1 MCVSA
6 AAFVIASAPG
16 AFRAVYSVGAMC
28 VTRASMHS
36 SVDGLT
42 ATIAPVAR
50 GRSSTHSRWVNAELH
65 IQASAMCSSSAAG
78 VRYKFPHSQILS
90 SLDVSSRIAASS
102 SVISFS
108 AMSRLAFR
116 LYLVNSVSWVGFVI
130 VHGCRQLFFMP
141 VHGHIALSGSGGDH
155 IAVMVLIRMC
165 AALKYS

>member
-36 SVDGLT
+36 SVDGFT

-65 IQASAMCSSSAAG
+65 IQASSAAG

>member
-90 SLDVSSRIAASS
+90 SLDVSSRIAAS
-102 SVISFS
+102 VISFS
-108 AMSRLAFR
+108 ARPRRGGNSGESGVLAGW
-116 LYLVNSVSWVGFVI
+116 LVAGKFYHTFS
-130 VHGCRQLFFMP
+130 L
-141 VHGHIALSGSGGDH
+141 
-155 IAVMVLIRMC
+155 
-165 AALKYS
+165 